1 MLRAGLELVNTIYFQ
16 EMLLAIDVNIQ
27 IILVNKIFTKGLFT
41 SMVRLHANKLR
52 LKIHFSVQSQRLPGP
67 ALAPKFQYLDQ
78 KTIRINTTS
87 T

>member
-41 SMVRLHANKLR
+41 SMVRLHAANKLR
-52 LKIHFSVQSQRLPGP
+52 L
-67 ALAPKFQYLDQ
+67 
-78 KTIRINTTS
+78 
-87 T
+87 